1 MRSTTERM
9 LLLKKRTDELKKR
22 RKAKKHM
29 LAVISYGS
37 LCIAL
42 IAAVSAL
49 ACDLNFNG
57 FKQMPLPAAAG
68 VFADKAF
75 AGYAVVGILAFLLGI
90 SVTLMCDTLHKR
102 RKERD
107 EENDRTDR

>member
-90 SVTLMCDTLHKR
+90 SVTLLCDILHKR
-102 RKERD
+102 KKERN
-107 EENDRTDR
+107 EENDRADR

>member
-29 LAVISYGS
+29 LAVISYCS
-37 LCIAL
+37 FCLAL

-49 ACDLNFNG
+49 VCDLNFNG
-57 FKQMPLPAAAG
+57 FEQMPLPAAAG
-68 VFADKAF
+68 IFADKAF
-75 AGYAVVGILAFLLGI
+75 VGYAAVGILAFLLGI
-90 SVTLMCDTLHKR
+90 SVTLMCDILHKR

-107 EENDRTDR
+107 EENDRADR

>member
-42 IAAVSAL
+42 FAAVSAL

-90 SVTLMCDTLHKR
+90 SVTLMCDILHKR

>member
-9 LLLKKRTDELKKR
+9 MLLEKRTDELKKR

-37 LCIAL
+37 LCLAL

-49 ACDLNFNG
+49 VSDLDFNG
-57 FKQMPLPAAAG
+57 VAQMSLPDAAG

-75 AGYAVVGILAFLLGI
+75 VGYAAVGILAFLLGI
-90 SVTLMCDTLHKR
+90 SVTLMCNILHKR

-107 EENDRTDR
+107 EENDRADR